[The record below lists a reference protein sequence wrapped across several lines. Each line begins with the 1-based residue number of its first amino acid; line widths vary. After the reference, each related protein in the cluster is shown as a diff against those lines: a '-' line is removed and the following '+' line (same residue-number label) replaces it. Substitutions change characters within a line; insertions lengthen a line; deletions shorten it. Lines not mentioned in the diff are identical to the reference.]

1 MKLVINET
9 PIPQSR
15 PRFNSQNKRA
25 YEKSNIKS
33 YKQRIGYIARK
44 EFKKPI
50 ERDTPLEINM
60 KFYMPIPQ
68 YLSKVKK
75 NRLTLEKEVKYV
87 TKKPDLDNLLKAILD
102 GLNGIAYF
110 DDGQVVK
117 LSVEKVYSFNPR
129 TEIEIKELEI
139 VKGS

>member
-1 MKLVINET
+1 M
-9 PIPQSR
+9 
-15 PRFNSQNKRA
+15 
-25 YEKSNIKS
+25 
-33 YKQRIGYIARK
+33 GYAARK

-50 ERDTPLEINM
+50 ERDIPLEINM
-60 KFYMPIPQ
+60 KFYMLIPQ

-129 TEIEIKELEI
+129 TEIEIKVIEE
-139 VKGS
+139 

>member
-1 MKLVINET
+1 MKLVINEP

-25 YEKSNIKS
+25 YEKSNIKV
-33 YKQRIGYIARK
+33 YKQRISYAARK
-44 EFKKPI
+44 EFKKQI
-50 ERDTPLEINM
+50 ERDIPLEINM

-129 TEIEIKELEI
+129 TEIEIKVIEE
-139 VKGS
+139 

>member
-1 MKLVINET
+1 MKLIINEP

-15 PRFNSQNKRA
+15 PRFDSRNKRA

-33 YKQRIGYIARK
+33 YKQRIGYAARK

-50 ERDTPLEINM
+50 ERDIPLEIEM
-60 KFYMPIPQ
+60 KFYIPIPQ

-75 NRLTLEKEVKYV
+75 NRLTLDKEVEYV

-110 DDGQVVK
+110 DDGQVAK
-117 LSVEKVYSFNPR
+117 LKVEKVYSFNPR
-129 TEIEIKELEI
+129 TEIEILALEEE
-139 VKGS
+139 

>member
-1 MKLVINET
+1 MKLVINEP

-15 PRFNSQNKRA
+15 PRFDSRNKRA
-25 YEKSNIKS
+25 CEKANIKS
-33 YKQRIGYIARK
+33 YKQRVGYIARK

-50 ERDTPLEINM
+50 KRDIPLEISM

-75 NRLTLEKEVKYV
+75 NRLTLEKEVRYV

-102 GLNGIAYF
+102 GLNSIAYF

-117 LSVEKVYSFNPR
+117 LHVEKVYSFEPR
-129 TEIEIKELEI
+129 TEIEIIALEEE
-139 VKGS
+139 

>member
-1 MKLVINET
+1 MKLVINEP

-15 PRFNSQNKRA
+15 PRFDSRNKRA

-33 YKQRIGYIARK
+33 YKQRIGYAARK

-50 ERDTPLEINM
+50 ERDIPLEINM

-68 YLSKVKK
+68 YLSKIKK
-75 NRLTLEKEVKYV
+75 NRLMLEKEVKYV
-87 TKKPDLDNLLKAILD
+87 TKKPDIDNLLKAILD

-129 TEIEIKELEI
+129 TEIEIKVIKE
-139 VKGS
+139 

>member
-1 MKLVINET
+1 MLVINEP

-33 YKQRIGYIARK
+33 YKQRIGYAARK

-50 ERDTPLEINM
+50 ERDIPLEINM

-75 NRLTLEKEVKYV
+75 NRLMLEKEVKYV

-110 DDGQVVK
+110 DDG
-117 LSVEKVYSFNPR
+117 
-129 TEIEIKELEI
+129 
-139 VKGS
+139 

>member
-1 MKLVINET
+1 MKLVINEP

-15 PRFNSQNKRA
+15 PRFDSRNKRA

-60 KFYMPIPQ
+60 KFYMPIPK

-75 NRLTLEKEVKYV
+75 NRLTLEKEVKHV
-87 TKKPDLDNLLKAILD
+87 TKKPDLDNLLKAVLD

-129 TEIEIKELEI
+129 MEIEILALEEE
-139 VKGS
+139 

>member
-1 MKLVINET
+1 MKLVIKEP

-15 PRFNSQNKRA
+15 PRFDSRNKRA
-25 YEKSNIKS
+25 YEKANIKA
-33 YKQRIGYIARK
+33 YKQRVGYIARK
-44 EFKKPI
+44 EFKQPI

-60 KFYMPIPQ
+60 KFYMPIPK
-68 YLSKVKK
+68 YLSNVKK
-75 NRLTLEKEVKYV
+75 NRLTLEKEVRYV

-129 TEIEIKELEI
+129 TEIEILALEEE
-139 VKGS
+139 

>member
-1 MKLVINET
+1 MKLVINEP

-25 YEKSNIKS
+25 YEKSNIKL
-33 YKQRIGYIARK
+33 YKQRVGYIARK

-50 ERDTPLEINM
+50 ERDTPLEISM

-75 NRLTLEKEVKYV
+75 NGLALEKEVKYV

-117 LSVEKVYSFNPR
+117 LKVEKVYSFNPR
-129 TEIEIKELEI
+129 TEVEILALEE
-139 VKGS
+139 G

>member
-1 MKLVINET
+1 MKLVINEP

-15 PRFNSQNKRA
+15 PRFDSRNKRA

-33 YKQRIGYIARK
+33 YKQRVGYIARK
-44 EFKKPI
+44 EFKQPI
-50 ERDTPLEINM
+50 ERDIPLEIEM
-60 KFYMPIPQ
+60 KFYMPIPK

-75 NRLTLEKEVKYV
+75 NRLTLDKEVKYV
-87 TKKPDLDNLLKAILD
+87 TKKPDPDNLLKAILD

-117 LSVEKVYSFNPR
+117 LKVEKVYSFNPR
-129 TEIEIKELEI
+129 TEIEILALEEE
-139 VKGS
+139 